1 MPFDS
6 GFFIRSSF
14 SSPQV
19 QHTRLYLLRDLLYTF
34 LCLLA
39 FDNMAYNK
47 DSVSIRNSQTMHTV
61 WSLPIGKHIIKSN
74 SNFNLELSS
83 RDRCLVT
90 HFPFTTID
98 YFIIYGVPKDRIRSW
113 PERNIFTYT
122 NRIFLCQFFLKCL
135 IVKWGASSQWSWSLY
150 WPKHR
155 RDSD

>member
-6 GFFIRSSF
+6 GFFIRRSF

-47 DSVSIRNSQTMHTV
+47 DSVSTRNSQN
-61 WSLPIGKHIIKSN
+61 INIYNFIKSN

-98 YFIIYGVPKDRIRSW
+98 YFIIYGVPKDRIRS
-113 PERNIFTYT
+113 
-122 NRIFLCQFFLKCL
+122 
-135 IVKWGASSQWSWSLY
+135 
-150 WPKHR
+150 
-155 RDSD
+155 

>member
-6 GFFIRSSF
+6 GFFIRRSF

-47 DSVSIRNSQTMHTV
+47 DSVSTMNFRN
-61 WSLPIGKHIIKSN
+61 IFIIFFKSN

-98 YFIIYGVPKDRIRSW
+98 YFIIYGVPKDRIRS
-113 PERNIFTYT
+113 
-122 NRIFLCQFFLKCL
+122 
-135 IVKWGASSQWSWSLY
+135 
-150 WPKHR
+150 
-155 RDSD
+155 